1 MRVQQITDEEFQ
13 QYVRPKPPV
22 SEDPTARSR
31 QQNEHTA
38 QLLQKYEEEKAR
50 TFLIKNPDATKDEVF
65 CIAQFATEE
74 QAKFAINSQYITIA
88 SAKKAGNV
96 FYITDSFASTKE
108 VSSQVS
114 EQKQLVDAIM

>member
-1 MRVQQITDEEFQ
+1 VRVQQIMDEEFQ

-50 TFLIKNPDATKDEVF
+50 TVLIKNPDATKDEVLS
-65 CIAQFATEE
+65 IVQFPTIE
-74 QAKFAINSQYITIA
+74 QADTAEHN
-88 SAKKAGNV
+88 
-96 FYITDSFASTKE
+96 
-108 VSSQVS
+108 
-114 EQKQLVDAIM
+114 